1 MIRTIPLKIQNEYI
15 TGDKGMIGAAGSHND
30 VILRMEFSGMWDGLT
45 KMVQF
50 RDALGEATIEVLLTA
65 DMLEADDTSVYLVP
79 VPNGAKK
86 YAGEMTLC
94 IKGAAVSAQK
104 ETRATLAV
112 YGRFTV
118 AESKWS
124 ADAETEADVPASNV
138 EKLQGQINNVLATI
152 VDARKA
158 ATEAAKSAESA
169 ALSQSRAQTSEQ
181 YAGEYAQDAA
191 DSAIAAGN
199 SAASA
204 SDSATAAAS
213 SATAAKASEDA
224 AAGFTTNAARYSED
238 AALSQSRAL
247 ASERYAGEY
256 AQDAANSATA
266 AATSA
271 QTAQSA
277 ASTASTAAEAAS
289 GSASK
294 AQESA
299 AAADNSEKKA
309 TAAATKAEAS
319 SNHPPRINSNGKW
332 ELWDATKSAYVATE
346 YTAIGKDG
354 TKWWTYAYPIGIT
367 DALEVFMGKANL
379 PDAAIGDYVLH
390 TMSDAGIVFEITG
403 ETASGNSWVVKE
415 KCTLRGK
422 DGTTPHIGANG
433 NWYIGD
439 TDTGVSAGGASYIFK
454 VTVVTGP
461 DPDSLS
467 ADKTFAEIK
476 SAYSSGSMV
485 VVQQGST
492 LYELTYMSNTRA
504 EFTRVNA
511 TYYDVLSCSNS
522 GAPQETDG
530 WQLNRTKRLNYD
542 TKYRDIGLKTV
553 PVAIKELQDKSVPAV
568 TDADTGKYLHVNV
581 STKELEWAEVKSGG
595 GSDLPAVTAADA
607 GKFLRVSSSG
617 SWVAE
622 TVANANGGEF

>member
-1 MIRTIPLKIQNEYI
+1 MSQITIGGTTLNFKDSAF
-15 TGDKGMIGAAGSHND
+15 TGDQWEQVASWVLNGGAEGIDANAQIATEKAAAAASSAAAARNSATSAGESASAAARSAARAEGYN
-30 VILRMEFSGMWDGLT
+30 SGAKKSAD
-45 KMVQF
+45 
-50 RDALGEATIEVLLTA
+50 RAATSATNAASSERNAASYAATA
-65 DMLEADDTSVYLVP
+65 
-79 VPNGAKK
+79 NGAK
-86 YAGEMTLC
+86 Y
-94 IKGAAVSAQK
+94 S
-104 ETRATLAV
+104 
-112 YGRFTV
+112 
-118 AESKWS
+118 AES
-124 ADAETEADVPASNV
+124 
-138 EKLQGQINNVLATI
+138 
-152 VDARKA
+152 A
-158 ATEAAKSAESA
+158 ATEAASSQSA
-169 ALSQSRAQTSEQ
+169 AKQSENNAKTYESDARSSANNAGASER
-181 YAGEYAQDAA
+181 
-191 DSAIAAGN
+191 N
-199 SAASA
+199 AS
-204 SDSATAAAS
+204 TYAS
-213 SATAAKASEDA
+213 SA
-224 AAGFTTNAARYSED
+224 
-238 AALSQSRAL
+238 
-247 ASERYAGEY
+247 
-256 AQDAANSATA
+256 
-266 AATSA
+266 
-271 QTAQSA
+271 
-277 ASTASTAAEAAS
+277 AESIKHA
-289 GSASK
+289 
-294 AQESA
+294 
-299 AAADNSEKKA
+299 
-309 TAAATKAEAS
+309 
-319 SNHPPRINSNGKW
+319 PRINSYGKW
-332 ELWDATKSAYVATE
+332 ELWDATKNAYVATE

-439 TDTGVSAGGASYIFK
+439 TDTGVSARGVNSVFV

-485 VVQQGST
+485 VVQQEST

>member
-94 IKGAAVSAQK
+94 IKGAEVSAQK

-124 ADAETEADVPASNV
+124 AEAETEADVPASNV
-138 EKLQGQINNVLATI
+138 EQLQGQIENVLATI

-158 ATEAAKSAESA
+158 ATEAAKSAEGA
-169 ALSQSRAQTSEQ
+169 ALSQSRAHTSEQ

-191 DSAIAAGN
+191 DSATAAAN

-204 SDSATAAAS
+204 SDSATAAA
-213 SATAAKASEDA
+213 
-224 AAGFTTNAARYSED
+224 
-238 AALSQSRAL
+238 
-247 ASERYAGEY
+247 
-256 AQDAANSATA
+256 
-266 AATSA
+266 
-271 QTAQSA
+271 
-277 ASTASTAAEAAS
+277 
-289 GSASK
+289 
-294 AQESA
+294 ESIKHA
-299 AAADNSEKKA
+299 
-309 TAAATKAEAS
+309 
-319 SNHPPRINSNGKW
+319 PRINTDGKW
-332 ELWDATKSAYVATE
+332 ELWDAATNAYVATE

-367 DALEVFMGKANL
+367 AALENIMSKSNL

-390 TMSDAGIVFEITG
+390 TMSNAGIVFEITG
-403 ETASGNSWVVKE
+403 ETADGSSWVVKE

-433 NWYIGD
+433 NWFLGE
-439 TDTGVSAGGASYIFK
+439 TDTGVKAAAEAATHETAGIVKPSADFELAEDGTLSLYKAIAVNSMTLNKDAVYEIGTA
-454 VTVVTGP
+454 VTGLDAAWVLNKTP
-461 DPDSLS
+461 AEQTIAVPEYAVTIENIGADVRSTTELTGSAATQWNGVKTQEKTSGTITVFLHVKDDRGAEATKFGVVQWLNGVYTGAAEAPATIDSAFILTLTKS
-467 ADKTFAEIK
+467 LQSGKGKTFTVDAATG
-476 SAYSSGSMV
+476 AYIWYACPVSYGTPNFNVGGFDGGFSKVATLDYTNAVGYTEEYQVWRSDNAGL
-485 VVQQGST
+485 GST
-492 LYELTYMSNTRA
+492 
-504 EFTRVNA
+504 
-511 TYYDVLSCSNS
+511 
-522 GAPQETDG
+522 
-530 WQLNRTKRLNYD
+530 
-542 TKYRDIGLKTV
+542 TV
-553 PVAIKELQDKSVPAV
+553 K
-568 TDADTGKYLHVNV
+568 V
-581 STKELEWAEVKSGG
+581 S
-595 GSDLPAVTAADA
+595 
-607 GKFLRVSSSG
+607 
-617 SWVAE
+617 
-622 TVANANGGEF
+622 

>member
-79 VPNGAKK
+79 VPSGAKK

-112 YGRFTV
+112 YGRFAV

-124 ADAETEADVPASNV
+124 ADAETEADVPATNA
-138 EKLQGQINNVLATI
+138 EQLQKQIENVLATI

-158 ATEAAKSAESA
+158 ATEAAKSAEGA
-169 ALSQSRAQTSEQ
+169 AWSQSRAQTSEK
-181 YAGEYAQDAA
+181 YAGEYAQNAA

-204 SDSATAAAS
+204 SSSATAAA
-213 SATAAKASEDA
+213 
-224 AAGFTTNAARYSED
+224 
-238 AALSQSRAL
+238 
-247 ASERYAGEY
+247 
-256 AQDAANSATA
+256 
-266 AATSA
+266 
-271 QTAQSA
+271 
-277 ASTASTAAEAAS
+277 
-289 GSASK
+289 
-294 AQESA
+294 ESIKHA
-299 AAADNSEKKA
+299 
-309 TAAATKAEAS
+309 
-319 SNHPPRINSNGKW
+319 PRINASGKW
-332 ELWDATKSAYVATE
+332 ELWDATKNAYVATE
-346 YTAIGKDG
+346 YTAIGEDG

-403 ETASGNSWVVKE
+403 ETASGSSWVVKE

-439 TDTGVSAGGASYIFK
+439 TDTGVSAGG
-454 VTVVTGP
+454 
-461 DPDSLS
+461 
-467 ADKTFAEIK
+467 
-476 SAYSSGSMV
+476 
-485 VVQQGST
+485 
-492 LYELTYMSNTRA
+492 
-504 EFTRVNA
+504 
-511 TYYDVLSCSNS
+511 
-522 GAPQETDG
+522 
-530 WQLNRTKRLNYD
+530 
-542 TKYRDIGLKTV
+542 
-553 PVAIKELQDKSVPAV
+553 
-568 TDADTGKYLHVNV
+568 
-581 STKELEWAEVKSGG
+581 
-595 GSDLPAVTAADA
+595 SDLPAVTSADA

-622 TVANANGGEF
+622 TLANANGGEF